1 MTPLP
6 LSVCVIARDE
16 AHNLPG
22 LMASLQGVAQEV
34 VVVDTGS
41 ADGTPD
47 LARSLGAHVLHSP
60 WQNDFS
66 LARNVALDA
75 AKSPWI
81 LSMDADQQLDAA
93 CLPALETAVQRV
105 DCLAQLVTIHLLG
118 PLARTRGG
126 DRTDCRQVVRHLPS
140 LRLFR
145 RDPRI
150 RYRGR
155 VHEDVAASLLDI
167 GSHSWPDSG
176 VTVTDH
182 GYIEAEARTRK
193 LERNLRLLRQA
204 YRETPHDLHLAYKLA
219 LSLPT
224 DAAAE
229 RKQVLEAAML
239 QVQGTP
245 DAALNELTCLPRLV
259 AAALEA
265 WVDDGRLSEAAS
277 LAKALLQRCGAP
289 LLFTAGRTLARAGHL
304 EDGKAALT
312 AYLHA
317 RRHANPEAHDGLMQ
331 ADEDATPQE
340 ALRWLAWVEQVQGRH
355 NEAWNWIAQGREAGE
370 HGVHPP
376 LESLAIEVLLAQ
388 GHAQAAMERLDAL
401 GQYASQHLDTSGHV
415 MPELMLST
423 ARVALAVGD
432 RRSALEFARQ
442 AMSAADD
449 AGCVLLAQI
458 EAVSTDHDSD
468 LLARDHAAI
477 KGRRFDTLARKL
489 KLGQRLGLTWPHPVP
504 EATGRLLEQG

>member
-47 LARSLGAHVLHSP
+47 LARSLGAKVLHSP
-60 WQNDFS
+60 WRDDFS
-66 LARNVALDA
+66 LARNVALGA

-93 CLPALETAVQRV
+93 CLPALATAVQRV
-105 DCLAQLVTIHLLG
+105 DCLAQLVTIRLLG
-118 PLARTRGG
+118 PGDGSDDGG
-126 DRTDCRQVVRHLPS
+126 ASKLVVRHLPS

-150 RYRGR
+150 RYSGR

-167 GSHSWPDSG
+167 GSQSWPDSG

-204 YRETPHDLHLAYKLA
+204 YRETPHDLHLAFKLA
-219 LSLPT
+219 FSLPS

-229 RKQVLEAAML
+229 RKEVLEAAML
-239 QVQGTP
+239 QAQATP

-265 WVDDGRLSEAAS
+265 WVDDGRLSEAAA
-277 LAKALLQRCGAP
+277 LAKALLRRCGAP

-304 EDGKAALT
+304 QDGKAALT

-317 RRHANPEAHDGLMQ
+317 RRHANPDAHDRLMQ

-340 ALRWLAWVEQVQGRH
+340 ALRWLAWMEQVQGRH

-370 HGVHPP
+370 HAVHPP

-401 GQYASQHLDTSGHV
+401 GQHASQHLHTSGRV

-432 RRSALEFARQ
+432 RHSALEFARQ

-458 EAVSTDHDSD
+458 EAASTDHDSD

-489 KLGQRLGLTWPHPVP
+489 KLGQHLGLTWSYPVP
-504 EATGRLLEQG
+504 EATRRLLEQG